1 MLRLADDVK
10 ESLSLRSAHEILELL
25 SIWKSVSVRELCEFT
40 GYSRNQV
47 YQALSK
53 LVEAGLVRKR
63 GAGVFELA
71 EDELARRLAD
81 VYRYML
87 VRELSTKVLTLL
99 SSIKGESPVREA
111 VLLMRKYEPI
121 FKSEL
126 KWAAHS
132 LAEYIGESSAM
143 ENR

>member
-63 GAGVFELA
+63 GQ
-71 EDELARRLAD
+71 
-81 VYRYML
+81 
-87 VRELSTKVLTLL
+87 
-99 SSIKGESPVREA
+99 
-111 VLLMRKYEPI
+111 
-121 FKSEL
+121 
-126 KWAAHS
+126 
-132 LAEYIGESSAM
+132 ESSSWRRM
-143 ENR
+143 NWRGDWRMCIITCW